1 MSWNAQLY
9 FYAQK
14 RDGIYLGRMDGKFGL
29 AVADEAYMQHDG
41 VAVLEHK
48 GAPLL
53 IKSWS
58 DMDRY
63 AIRRGVQVQ
72 LNCELERPYSC
83 NISRKNTLRK
93 GLGIILPGK
102 DKEYGF
108 PEATSGRSIKT
119 DDKEFTKMVLRDLE
133 LRNLLTKNLDYGL
146 DIEPNAPKCVGG
158 GEHCITAWC
167 RLDSSLA
174 TGTIAP
180 EWDIVDMDDDWG
192 TPEQVRARLD
202 SEQFAQKLD
211 ALVELAKAAYNA
223 VTVWRMPAKKD

>member
-29 AVADEAYMQHDG
+29 GDEAYMQHDG

-63 AIRRGVQVQ
+63 AIRRGVKVQ

-83 NISRKNTLRK
+83 SISRKNALRK

-102 DKEYGF
+102 DKEFGF
-108 PEATSGRSIKT
+108 PEVTAGRSIKT

-133 LRNLLTKNLDYGL
+133 LRNLLEKNPDYGL
-146 DIEPNAPKCVGG
+146 DIAPNTPKCVGG
-158 GEHCITAWC
+158 GGHCITAWC
-167 RLDSSLA
+167 KIDSGAAA
-174 TGTIAP
+174 TAP

-211 ALVELAKAAYNA
+211 TLVELAKAAHNA
-223 VTVWRMPAKKD
+223 VTTWRMPAKKD

>member
-14 RDGIYLGRMDGKFGL
+14 RNGTYLGRMNGKFGL
-29 AVADEAYMQHDG
+29 TDEAYLQHDG
-41 VAVLEHK
+41 VAVLDHK

-63 AIRRGVQVQ
+63 GTRRGVQVQ
-72 LNCELERPYSC
+72 LNCELEHPYSC

-108 PEATSGRSIKT
+108 PEVTTGRSIKT

-158 GEHCITAWC
+158 SGHCITAWC
-167 RLDSSLA
+167 RLDSWTVETDLK
-174 TGTIAP
+174 
-180 EWDIVDMDDDWG
+180 WDIVDLDDDWG

-211 ALVELAKAAYNA
+211 ALVELAKAAHGA
-223 VTVWRMPAKKD
+223 LLAWRMPTKKD

>member
-14 RDGIYLGRMDGKFGL
+14 RNGTYLGRMNGKFGL
-29 AVADEAYMQHDG
+29 TDEAYLQHDG

-63 AIRRGVQVQ
+63 GTRRGVQVQ

-108 PEATSGRSIKT
+108 PEVTTGRSIKT

-158 GEHCITAWC
+158 GGHCITAWC
-167 RLDSSLA
+167 RLDSWTVETDLK
-174 TGTIAP
+174 
-180 EWDIVDMDDDWG
+180 WDIVDLDDDWG

-211 ALVELAKAAYNA
+211 ALVELAKAAHGA
-223 VTVWRMPAKKD
+223 LLAWRMPTKKD